1 MSDKTKQ
8 EVIVIDSNL
17 TPLTQVEAKQLEQ
30 REQIIKQGITAFKQ
44 VAEALVEIRDQRL
57 FRAQFR
63 TFEDYCREKW
73 GMTRRHADRLVL
85 ANAVVENLESDQ
97 LVSKI
102 PIAIPVNEA
111 QARPLAA
118 LPPKQQVEVARIVAA
133 KTKTPTA
140 KDFKKALQKVASP
153 AKQDSPPQPQV
164 EDEPKPEVKS
174 YNPKKEDAKAKL
186 SELMG
191 MVDDAE
197 TFARKAGNC
206 DDVVNLLNQAG
217 KLITKKLNGGGL

>member
-57 FRAQFR
+57 FRAQYR

-102 PIAIPVNEA
+102 PVAIPVNEA

-140 KDFKKALQKVASP
+140 KDFTKAVQT
-153 AKQDSPPQPQV
+153 QV

>member
-8 EVIVIDSNL
+8 GVTIIDSNL
-17 TPLTQVEAKQLEQ
+17 TPLTKAEAQQLEQ

-44 VAEALVEIRDQRL
+44 VAEALLEIRDQRL
-57 FRAQFR
+57 FRAQYS

-73 GMTRRHADRLVL
+73 GMTRRHADRLLL

-102 PIAIPVNEA
+102 PVAIPANEA

-118 LPPKQQVEVARIVAA
+118 LTPKQQVAAACNVAA
-133 KTKTPTA
+133 KTKAPTA
-140 KDFKKALQKVASP
+140 KDFKQAAQEVAN
-153 AKQDSPPQPQV
+153 AARKDNPPQSQV

-174 YNPKKEDAKAKL
+174 YNPKKEDTKAKL
-186 SELMG
+186 SELMEK
-191 MVDDAE
+191 VDDAE
-197 TFARKAGNC
+197 TLARKAGNC